1 MLYYGLCSCFCV
13 QALVKQKQGAAMT
26 GSELDEHKE
35 KLFSEI
41 YPRAKKVKAI
51 EEEVTCREV
60 KLVKH

>member
-1 MLYYGLCSCFCV
+1 M